1 MCLSSLVCFQT
12 TRICARNPVSRLQAL
27 LKDLTASKLELE
39 SKLQDKDVE
48 LKQTQARAVLNGQRA
63 VYARVGF
70 ERDLLLCLE
79 ASLKAELD
87 VSLKDND
94 SKLKEALAAL
104 QLLEAWDT
112 SLNGWHLGNEKPD
125 SYYEQMFFF
134 VMLAGV
140 C

>member
-1 MCLSSLVCFQT
+1 M
-12 TRICARNPVSRLQAL
+12 SRLQAL

-39 SKLQDKDVE
+39 SKLQEKDCE
-48 LKQTQARAVLNGQRA
+48 LKQTQAQAVLNGQRA
-63 VYARVGF
+63 VYGRLGF

-79 ASLKAELD
+79 ASLKAEMD
-87 VSLKDND
+87 VSLKDSD

-125 SYYEQMFFF
+125 SYYEQMSS

>member
-1 MCLSSLVCFQT
+1 M
-12 TRICARNPVSRLQAL
+12 SRLQAL

-48 LKQTQARAVLNGQRA
+48 LKQTQARAVLNGQWA
-63 VYARVGF
+63 VYAWLGF

-87 VSLKDND
+87 VSLKDSD
-94 SKLKEALAAL
+94 SRLREALAAL

-112 SLNGWHLGNEKPD
+112 SLNGWQLPH
-125 SYYEQMFFF
+125 
-134 VMLAGV
+134 
-140 C
+140 